1 MTSNGHDHEAPSGE
15 AGGQP
20 VVGIARDF
28 RESVTEIERDVNL
41 TPQGKRHAMAV
52 LGAKSLE
59 ALRGWRAPRQERLRE
74 GRERFTA
81 TIREA
86 VSPPRPK
93 DPGEVIEQ
101 ALLRAEVRRACEGM
115 SLLERE
121 QVYRSADVDSNV
133 RRALEEIPS
142 IRKGRDGGVVVE
154 PFVRAEL
161 RDEVLME
168 LGRRRAPEAAT
179 ELDKIIDL
187 DAQDSQL
194 VLALAN
200 EIGKVAPGA
209 VEPASPR
216 LVGAS

>member
-1 MTSNGHDHEAPSGE
+1 MALLEDLIRQFGSRDHH
-15 AGGQP
+15 QP
-20 VVGIARDF
+20 VIAIARDF
-28 RESVTEIERDVNL
+28 REAIAAIEHDVNL
-41 TPQGKRHAMAV
+41 TPQGKRHAKAV
-52 LGAKSLE
+52 SGKKALE
-59 ALRGWRAPRQERLRE
+59 ALTGWRTPRQERLRA

-81 TIREA
+81 QIREA
-86 VSPPRPK
+86 VAPPRPK
-93 DPGEVIEQ
+93 DPGEVVEL
-101 ALLRAEVRRACEGM
+101 ALARAEVRRACAGM
-115 SLLERE
+115 STLERE
-121 QVYRSADVDSNV
+121 QVYRSADIDHNT

-200 EIGKVAPGA
+200 EISKVAPGSI
-209 VEPASPR
+209 VPSPVR